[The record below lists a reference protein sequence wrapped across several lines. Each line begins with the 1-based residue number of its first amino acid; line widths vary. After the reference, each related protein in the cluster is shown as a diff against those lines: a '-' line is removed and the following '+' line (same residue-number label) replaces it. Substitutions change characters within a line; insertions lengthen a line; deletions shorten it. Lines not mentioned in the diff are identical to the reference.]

1 MDARSRR
8 LRPRVWLA
16 AVRSTVVPFSDAAL
30 AELLAAALRKRSDIR
45 LLARAPRRGSG
56 RAASRRGLEFAFEA
70 RLGDGAAGDPAPYR
84 PPGRRILLDLA
95 ARDGRTGVAI
105 DALTVCRSAAE
116 FKPSPA
122 PAGVPAAAVAAAIE
136 DAVGLLLPRLLR
148 QAAVAMQA
156 PAGDRAIATF
166 KRRRA

>member
-1 MDARSRR
+1 MAANCTPPTSSASQHSSRFGCSIWNTVRVRDHNAARQTSSR
-8 LRPRVWLA
+8 
-16 AVRSTVVPFSDAAL
+16 
-30 AELLAAALRKRSDIR
+30 
-45 LLARAPRRGSG
+45 